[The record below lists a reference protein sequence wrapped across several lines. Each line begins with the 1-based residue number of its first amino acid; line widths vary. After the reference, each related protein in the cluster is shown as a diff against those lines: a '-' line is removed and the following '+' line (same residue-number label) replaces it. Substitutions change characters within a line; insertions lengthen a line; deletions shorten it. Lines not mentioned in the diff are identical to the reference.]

1 MAENRQNGVAER
13 LKAVA
18 DALEEIVADRSL
30 LTELTVE
37 ERTRLLALAGDVHN
51 PDVLARRRFAE
62 TSGTSEARVAHT
74 SGPARIRT
82 ENQGIMSPLL

>member
-1 MAENRQNGVAER
+1 MAADEENGVAER

-30 LTELTVE
+30 LKELSLE

-51 PDVLARRRFAE
+51 PDVDVDAE
-62 TSGTSEARVAHT
+62 ADADTTTDEKEKV
-74 SGPARIRT
+74 
-82 ENQGIMSPLL
+82 